1 MTHDRQ
7 TAVSNMTVYL
17 DGEDASA
24 QIISRS
30 VAKDASEQEFHPI
43 AVGKYPKQG
52 AYTVRRDYHGQGQG
66 SFNT

>member
-1 MTHDRQ
+1 
-7 TAVSNMTVYL
+7 MTVYL

-43 AVGKYPKQG
+43 AVGNTQAG